1 MDRSYG
7 DAEVILEVK
16 IARVC
21 VSIASSL
28 ERTALSVH

>member
-1 MDRSYG
+1 
-7 DAEVILEVK
+7 VILEVK